1 MNGAVTLRRG
11 AGLSM
16 VSATPRF
23 GCVRPI
29 SKVWAATKRWQ
40 AGGTAAVRGGGG
52 RRADDG
58 GHELS
63 THVCSDG
70 VTPRMVDVGH
80 KATTRRTATARS
92 RIRLPP
98 DVRSKMETV
107 GGEVVGKKGP
117 VFTTA
122 IIAGV
127 QAAKRTSELIPFC
140 HPLPIE
146 DCRVELSLKEGGEII
161 EVDCTV
167 RVTHKTGVEMEAMMG
182 ASVAALTVYDML
194 KGLSH
199 NIEVEN
205 TALVSKTGG
214 KRDFSRTTGEEAG
227 AERR

>member
-1 MNGAVTLRRG
+1 MT
-11 AGLSM
+11 
-16 VSATPRF
+16 
-23 GCVRPI
+23 
-29 SKVWAATKRWQ
+29 
-40 AGGTAAVRGGGG
+40 
-52 RRADDG
+52 
-58 GHELS
+58 
-63 THVCSDG
+63 
-70 VTPRMVDVGH
+70 
-80 KATTRRTATARS
+80 
-92 RIRLPP
+92 
-98 DVRSKMETV
+98 SKMETV

-127 QAAKRTSELIPFC
+127 QAAKRTSDLIPFC

-146 DCRVELSLKEGGEII
+146 DCRVELTLQEGGKVV

-199 NIEVEN
+199 DIVIEE

-214 KRDFSRTTGEEAG
+214 KREFV
-227 AERR
+227 RREGRGGGGDGR

>member
-1 MNGAVTLRRG
+1 
-11 AGLSM
+11 
-16 VSATPRF
+16 
-23 GCVRPI
+23 
-29 SKVWAATKRWQ
+29 
-40 AGGTAAVRGGGG
+40 
-52 RRADDG
+52 
-58 GHELS
+58 
-63 THVCSDG
+63 
-70 VTPRMVDVGH
+70 
-80 KATTRRTATARS
+80 
-92 RIRLPP
+92 
-98 DVRSKMETV
+98 META

-127 QAAKRTSELIPFC
+127 QAAKSTSTLIPFC

-146 DCRVELSLKEGGEII
+146 DCRVELALQEGGSVV

-199 NIEVEN
+199 NIVIEE

-214 KRDFSRTTGEEAG
+214 KRDFLRIREEDDGGCLGGSSGQGLADREG
-227 AERR
+227 RR

>member
-1 MNGAVTLRRG
+1 MSYSGARQRG
-11 AGLSM
+11 AAGG
-16 VSATPRF
+16 A
-23 GCVRPI
+23 
-29 SKVWAATKRWQ
+29 AAT
-40 AGGTAAVRGGGG
+40 GGST
-52 RRADDG
+52 DKD

-63 THVCSDG
+63 THVSSDG
-70 VTPRMVDVGH
+70 VTPRMVDVGG

-92 RIRLPP
+92 RVRLPP
-98 DVRSKMETV
+98 EVSSKIETV

-127 QAAKRTSELIPFC
+127 QAAKRTSDLVPFC

-146 DCRVELSLKEGGEII
+146 DCRVELDLTESGKVI
-161 EVDCTV
+161 EVECTV
-167 RVTHKTGVEMEAMMG
+167 RVTHKTGVEMEAMTG

-199 NIEVEN
+199 DVVIES

-214 KRDFSRTTGEEAG
+214 KRDFSRDEAG
-227 AERR
+227 EGDKGERHL

>member
-1 MNGAVTLRRG
+1 M
-11 AGLSM
+11 
-16 VSATPRF
+16 
-23 GCVRPI
+23 
-29 SKVWAATKRWQ
+29 
-40 AGGTAAVRGGGG
+40 
-52 RRADDG
+52 
-58 GHELS
+58 HH
-63 THVCSDG
+63 THDALAPFYTYS
-70 VTPRMVDVGH
+70 PQ
-80 KATTRRTATARS
+80 ATTRRTATARS
-92 RIRLPP
+92 RVRLPP
-98 DVRSKMETV
+98 DVTSKMETV

-127 QAAKRTSELIPFC
+127 QAAKRTSDLIPFC

-146 DCRVELSLKEGGEII
+146 DCRVELTLQEGGKVV

-199 NIEVEN
+199 DIVIEE

-214 KRDFSRTTGEEAG
+214 KREFV
-227 AERR
+227 RREGRGGGGDGR

>member
-1 MNGAVTLRRG
+1 
-11 AGLSM
+11 
-16 VSATPRF
+16 
-23 GCVRPI
+23 
-29 SKVWAATKRWQ
+29 
-40 AGGTAAVRGGGG
+40 
-52 RRADDG
+52 
-58 GHELS
+58 
-63 THVCSDG
+63 
-70 VTPRMVDVGH
+70 
-80 KATTRRTATARS
+80 
-92 RIRLPP
+92 
-98 DVRSKMETV
+98 METV

-127 QAAKRTSELIPFC
+127 QAAKRTSDLIPFC

-146 DCRVELSLKEGGEII
+146 DCRVELSLREGGKVV

-199 NIEVEN
+199 DIVIEE

-214 KRDFSRTTGEEAG
+214 KRDFVRREGKEEEEEEEDG
-227 AERR
+227 RDGRRHT

>member
-1 MNGAVTLRRG
+1 
-11 AGLSM
+11 
-16 VSATPRF
+16 
-23 GCVRPI
+23 
-29 SKVWAATKRWQ
+29 
-40 AGGTAAVRGGGG
+40 
-52 RRADDG
+52 
-58 GHELS
+58 
-63 THVCSDG
+63 
-70 VTPRMVDVGH
+70 
-80 KATTRRTATARS
+80 
-92 RIRLPP
+92 
-98 DVRSKMETV
+98 METV

-127 QAAKRTSELIPFC
+127 QAAKRTSDLIPFC

-146 DCRVELSLKEGGEII
+146 DCRVELSLREGGKVV

-199 NIEVEN
+199 DIVIEE

-214 KRDFSRTTGEEAG
+214 KRDFVRREGKEEEEEEEEENG
-227 AERR
+227 RDGRRHT

>member
-1 MNGAVTLRRG
+1 MTAALSLRR
-11 AGLSM
+11 AGLRLSRTTC
-16 VSATPRF
+16 S
-23 GCVRPI
+23 RPTLLQPPQTSTAI
-29 SKVWAATKRWQ
+29 SSTGRRQ
-40 AGGTAAVRGGGG
+40 AGGTAAAAGSK
-52 RRADDG
+52 RADDG

-63 THVCSDG
+63 THVSPDG
-70 VTPRMVDVGH
+70 VTPRMVDVGS
-80 KATTRRTATARS
+80 KATTRRSATARS
-92 RIRLPP
+92 RVRLPP
-98 DVRSKMETV
+98 EVTSKMETV

-127 QAAKRTSELIPFC
+127 QAAKRTSDLIPFC

-146 DCRVELSLKEGGEII
+146 DCRVELSLKEGGKVV

-199 NIEVEN
+199 DIVIEE

-214 KRDFSRTTGEEAG
+214 KRDFSRE
-227 AERR
+227 